1 MRNYT
6 SLKLGTIINI
16 QTATVFSTTFIKH
29 LLQIFIIALVFSSCK
44 TNKLVYENYK
54 SEVLTIE
61 RISGNV
67 FQHISYLET
76 KSLGTVACNGMI
88 YINGNEAIVFDTP
101 TNEKASSELINW
113 IGEKDIKA
121 VVVTHFHIDCLGG
134 LNEFHSN
141 GVKSFATNQT
151 IQLAKEDK
159 REILPQK
166 GFDKE
171 HKFRIGKEDVLIKY
185 FGQGHTKDNIVG
197 YIPNEKVLFG
207 GCLVKSLNAPKGNLA
222 DANTEDWSKTVE
234 KIKSEFTEIK
244 NVIPGHGKSGSTE
257 LLDFTINQF
266 KVYNERFVFFLHN
279 RYLETHEL
287 EEYHPDFG
295 RTEYKEIL
303 SEFEKSGL
311 NVISEKRKGNINARE
326 YAQGVDHQI
335 DSLISIGVKPN
346 KITVVG
352 TSKGGYIAQYVS
364 TLANNPELN
373 FVFIASFQDNDI
385 QNIPEINY
393 CGNILNIFEK
403 SDSYGVSAIKR
414 KESSTCKIDNFKEIE
429 LNTGMG
435 HGFLFKPLMEWIE
448 PTIQWANGNYEIE

>member
-1 MRNYT
+1 MKY
-6 SLKLGTIINI
+6 
-16 QTATVFSTTFIKH
+16 
-29 LLQIFIIALVFSSCK
+29 LLQILIIALVFNSCK
-44 TNKLVYENYK
+44 PNKQVYENYK
-54 SEVLTIE
+54 SEVLKIE

-76 KSLGTVACNGMI
+76 KSLGTVPCNGII

-151 IQLAKEDK
+151 IRLAKEDK
-159 REILPQK
+159 RETLPQK

-171 HKFRIGKEDVLIKY
+171 HKFRIGNDDVLTKY

-197 YIPNEKVLFG
+197 YISSEKVLFG
-207 GCLVKSLNAPKGNLA
+207 GCLIKSLNAPKGNLA
-222 DANTEDWSKTVE
+222 DANTENWSKTVE

-244 NVIPGHGKSGSTE
+244 NVIPGHGKSGGTE
-257 LLDFTINQF
+257 LLDYTINQF

-279 RYLETHEL
+279 RFLETHEL
-287 EEYHPDFG
+287 EEFHPEYG
-295 RTEYKEIL
+295 QTEYKEIL
-303 SEFEKSGL
+303 LELEKSGL
-311 NVISEKRKGNINARE
+311 KVISEKRSENVNARE
-326 YAQGVDHQI
+326 YAQGVVNQI
-335 DSLISIGVKPN
+335 DSLISNGVKPN

-364 TLANNPELN
+364 TLVNNPELN

-393 CGNILNIFEK
+393 CGNILTIYEK
-403 SDSYGVSAIKR
+403 SDPFGVSALER
-414 KESSTCKIDNFKEIE
+414 KKTSTCEIKHFKEIE
-429 LNTGMG
+429 LNTKMG
-435 HGFLFKPLMEWIE
+435 HGFLFKPLKEWIE
-448 PTIQWANGNYEIE
+448 PTTKWANGNYNLE